1 MERALICNRDP
12 KQPVVCD
19 VSGPDARLGG
29 YMIMFQKLQTLWS
42 THSLDSVDA
51 QLFSQAQRGNAR
63 AALGFL
69 LLHQEEAQL
78 VEVDVEEFR
87 TISSERLVVQVQC
100 DATGGAVPTTAGA

>member
-1 MERALICNRDP
+1 MDRVLLCNRDP

-19 VSGPDARLGG
+19 ISGPDARLGG
-29 YMIMFQKLQTLWS
+29 YMIMFQQLQTLWS

-69 LLHQEEAQL
+69 LLHQEETQL
-78 VEVDVEEFR
+78 VEVDVLVR
-87 TISSERLVVQVQC
+87 TISSERPVVQVQC
-100 DATGGAVPTTAGA
+100 DATGGAVPMTAGA